1 MLALVSIICEHP
13 PPLLPGKET
22 ENGGE
27 RIVTIK
33 LLLDSKKQAQYAH
46 IGRCCANSF
55 NYKHSSHSKT
65 GLYKKVVGNYPYFRR
80 VGGRFV
86 LASGICSFN
95 IQT

>member
-1 MLALVSIICEHP
+1 MEARVCDSYASTRLAEATLYV
-13 PPLLPGKET
+13 
-22 ENGGE
+22 
-27 RIVTIK
+27 
-33 LLLDSKKQAQYAH
+33 H
-46 IGRCCANSF
+46 IGRFCSNSF